1 MGIPGEDLSGVVH
14 GVSLLR
20 DLNFGRKIEIGKH
33 VLVVGG
39 GNTAVDVA
47 RSVKRVGATPIVV
60 YRRALEDMPAIPE
73 DVRDLVKEGIE
84 IIPFAAPTRIDLA
97 GGRLKVTFVR
107 MKPGAPDAS
116 GRPRPVAMPGSEYAE
131 EYDQVVTAVGER
143 AGFSDLPP
151 TLRHDQG
158 LVTTDFSNTTN
169 LKGVFAGG
177 DLSNGFGTVA
187 HAIRS
192 GRKAADAIH
201 AYLAEKSR

>member
-1 MGIPGEDLSGVVH
+1 MVDRED
-14 GVSLLR
+14 
-20 DLNFGRKIEIGKH
+20 
-33 VLVVGG
+33 VVG
-39 GNTAVDVA
+39 VPDLV
-47 RSVKRVGATPIVV
+47 
-60 YRRALEDMPAIPE
+60 RRPPFE

-84 IIPFAAPTRIDLA
+84 IIPFAAPTRIELA
-97 GGRLKVTFVR
+97 GGRLKVTFTR

-116 GRPRPVAMPGSEYAE
+116 GRPRPVAMPGSEYVE

-143 AGFSDLPP
+143 AGFSELPP

-158 LVTTDFSNTTN
+158 LVTTDFSSSTN
-169 LKGVFAGG
+169 LEGVFAGG

-201 AYLAEKSR
+201 AYLAGKVR